1 MQKEQDL
8 EEESVDEKDK
18 VNEEEMKMK
27 NILNSIPSERV
38 KQVFSYIIQE
48 AEFLIEMDVI
58 NGCIEM
64 SEAERLPRYIESI
77 CKALNIKNEQELNQL
92 LSLFDKHN
100 MAEKQQDIRVTEES
114 ANESIDENKSRDK
127 ENYLIIDPDIVLDLL
142 KEFYNEKKIKSK
154 EQSNYKIINF

>member
-1 MQKEQDL
+1 
-8 EEESVDEKDK
+8 
-18 VNEEEMKMK
+18 MK

-58 NGCIEM
+58 NDCMEM

-100 MAEKQQDIRVTEES
+100 MAEKQEDIRVTEES
-114 ANESIDENKSRDK
+114 ANESGEENGKSRDK

-154 EQSNYKIINF
+154 EQCNYKIINY